1 MKLKL
6 LLQEEEMVFI
16 FDVVVGLCE
25 YEQKKL
31 KIKSIIFAGKK
42 RIKRT
47 RE

>member
-42 RIKRT
+42 ELKE
-47 RE
+47 REE